1 MQLAELQPKPQT
13 LNFNGH
19 EFTMI
24 LINGEPYFNANE
36 VANTL
41 EFGNPHQAIA
51 THVDKDDIQ
60 KLEVIDNL
68 GRTQLANFL
77 NESGLYALTFGSKK
91 ETAKKFKKWVT
102 SEVLPSIRKTGSYS
116 IQPQIAL
123 PQDYLSALKALVAS
137 EEQKQALAIENQT
150 LKPKAEQWQR
160 FIDTDGLLPSRTIG
174 KLLGFKSAQEFN
186 KAIKEKRV
194 AFKADDG
201 TWQFYAD
208 FKDKE
213 IGKMVAWEKGEY
225 NKAGTQLKWHTRAVE
240 YFANL
245 FNRQVQGGI

>member
-1 MQLAELQPKPQT
+1 MARWDELEK
-13 LNFNGH
+13 
-19 EFTMI
+19 
-24 LINGEPYFNANE
+24 
-36 VANTL
+36 
-41 EFGNPHQAIA
+41 QA
-51 THVDKDDIQ
+51 
-60 KLEVIDNL
+60 
-68 GRTQLANFL
+68 
-77 NESGLYALTFGSKK
+77 
-91 ETAKKFKKWVT
+91 AK
-102 SEVLPSIRKTGSYS
+102 
-116 IQPQIAL
+116 PQIAL
-123 PQDYLSALKALVAS
+123 PQDYLSALKALVTS

-245 FNRQVQGGI
+245 FNRQVQGDI